1 MAFSLIYCM
10 QQMKSKKITIS
21 DLANSLQISTA
32 TISRALNDSSL
43 ISEEVR
49 QRVQSKAKELGYI
62 SRPVKKQR
70 DRAILNV
77 KLVLP
82 HRDLPEMQLFYDFSE
97 LIQGIRQGADNVK
110 VQLVTLLES
119 ETHQIFDHKKGGH
132 VDAVIFAFCEG
143 KASVYK
149 ELKQKNVP
157 FVSINRSN
165 HGGDYVLPDTYFGM
179 ENLLKTMQRNMKNP
193 TEINPLFINL
203 SNNVKEVQ
211 TVREHAFLEVIQK
224 MGWVKKSPSNHVW
237 TIKKAKDINEDIAKK
252 LQKSDFN
259 VICCFNDL
267 VATSLI
273 QYLPNQDQN
282 YLIGGY
288 DYSPFVHLL
297 RQKFYTVS
305 MEVKTMGAKA
315 GEWLVR
321 KVIEKDDQV
330 FRENV
335 KGRIIVIE

>member
-1 MAFSLIYCM
+1 M
-10 QQMKSKKITIS
+10 QQMKNTKITIS
-21 DLANSLQISTA
+21 DLAKALQISTA

-49 QRVQSKAKELGYI
+49 KRVQSKAQEMGYVT
-62 SRPVKKQR
+62 RPVKKQR

-82 HRDLPEMQLFYDFSE
+82 HRALPEMQLFYDLSE
-97 LIQGIRQGADNVK
+97 LIQGIRQGAGNVK

-143 KASVYK
+143 TNSVYK

-157 FVSINRSN
+157 FILINRSN
-165 HGGDYVLPDTYFGM
+165 HGGDYVLPDTFYGM
-179 ENLLKTMQRNMKNP
+179 ESLLKTMQENLDVSEK
-193 TEINPLFINL
+193 ICPLFINL
-203 SNNVKEVQ
+203 SENSKEVQ
-211 TVREHAFLEVIQK
+211 EVREKAFTDVLES
-224 MGWVKKSPSNHVW
+224 MDWVKGDVSEHVW
-237 TIKKAKDINEDIAKK
+237 TIKQAKDVNDK
-252 LQKSDFN
+252 LVQKLLSSDFN
-259 VICCFNDL
+259 VVCCFNDL

-273 QYLPNQDQN
+273 QYLPNQEQN
-282 YLIGGY
+282 FLIGGY

-305 MEVKTMGAKA
+305 MEVKTMGSKA
-315 GEWLVR
+315 GEWLVY
-321 KVIEKDDQV
+321 KVIEKNNQD

>member
-1 MAFSLIYCM
+1 M
-10 QQMKSKKITIS
+10 QQMKKTKVTIS
-21 DLANSLQISTA
+21 DLAKALKISTA

-43 ISEEVR
+43 ISEDVR
-49 QRVQSKAKELGYI
+49 KRVQSKAREMGYVT
-62 SRPVKKQR
+62 RPVKKQR

-82 HRDLPEMQLFYDFSE
+82 HRALPEMQLFYDLSE

-119 ETHQIFDHKKGGH
+119 EIHQIFDHKKGGH

-143 KASVYK
+143 SASIYRQ
-149 ELKQKNVP
+149 LKQKNVP

-165 HGGDYVLPDTYFGM
+165 HGGDYILPDTHYGVEM
-179 ENLLKTMQRNMKNP
+179 LLKTMRESLKQP
-193 TEINPLFINL
+193 EDFNPLFINL
-203 SNNVKEVQ
+203 SENSKEVQ
-211 TVREHAFLEVIQK
+211 EVREKAFTEVLK
-224 MGWVKKSPSNHVW
+224 SLGWAKGKLSKHVWAIKQAKNVNEKLVKKLL
-237 TIKKAKDINEDIAKK
+237 A
-252 LQKSDFN
+252 SDFN
-259 VICCFNDL
+259 VVCCFNDL

-273 QYLPNQDQN
+273 QYLPHQDHN
-282 YLIGGY
+282 FLIGGY

-297 RQKFYTVS
+297 RQRFYTVS
-305 MEVKTMGAKA
+305 MEVKTMGEKA
-315 GEWLVR
+315 GEWLVK
-321 KVIEKDDQV
+321 KVIEKNDQL